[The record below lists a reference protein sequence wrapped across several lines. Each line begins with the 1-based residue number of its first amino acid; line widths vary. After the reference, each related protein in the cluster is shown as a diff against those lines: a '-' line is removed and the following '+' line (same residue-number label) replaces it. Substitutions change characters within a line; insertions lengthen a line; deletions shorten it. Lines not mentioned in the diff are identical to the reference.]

1 MADEP
6 RENRAAA
13 MVHAFLQHRSVEQS
27 QDYLA
32 RGRRFATLD
41 VGQLSE
47 EWIIAIRSWLARKDP
62 ARERMMDDLTA
73 ELQLRGFEPPYDTVN
88 QELAARFAG
97 IDDPTQNKIWSEVA
111 REIGEFMR
119 EQGKAAPLD
128 HLAEWTGAPR

>member
-6 RENRAAA
+6 RGSRTAA
-13 MVHAFLQHRSVEQS
+13 MVHAYLQHRSIEQT

-47 EWIIAIRSWLARKDP
+47 DWIIAVRSWLARKDR

-73 ELQLRGFEPPYDTVN
+73 ELQLRGSEPPYDAVKK
-88 QELAARFAG
+88 ELAARFAG
-97 IDDPTQNKIWSEVA
+97 IEDAAQNKIRSEVA

-119 EQGKAAPLD
+119 EREKPL
-128 HLAEWTGAPR
+128 H

>member
-1 MADEP
+1 VGEMADEP
-6 RENRAAA
+6 RESRIAA
-13 MVHAFLQHRSVEQS
+13 MVHAFLQHRSIEQT

-47 EWIIAIRSWLARKDP
+47 DWIIAVRSWLARKDR

-73 ELQLRGFEPPYDTVN
+73 ELQLRGSEPPYDSVKK
-88 QELAARFAG
+88 ELAARFAG
-97 IDDPTQNKIWSEVA
+97 IEEVEQKKIRRKVA

-119 EQGKAAPLD
+119 EKERPL
-128 HLAEWTGAPR
+128 H

>member
-13 MVHAFLQHRSVEQS
+13 MVHAFLQHRSIEQT

-47 EWIIAIRSWLARKDP
+47 DWIIAVRSWLSRKDR
-62 ARERMMDDLTA
+62 ARERLMDDLTA
-73 ELQLRGFEPPYDTVN
+73 ELQLRGSEPPYDALK

-97 IDDPTQNKIWSEVA
+97 IEEVEQKKVGREFA
-111 REIGEFMR
+111 RQIGMFMR
-119 EQGKAAPLD
+119 ERNKPLQ
-128 HLAEWTGAPR
+128 

>member
-6 RENRAAA
+6 RKNRAAA
-13 MVHAFLQHRSVEQS
+13 MVYAFLQHRSIEQT

-41 VGQLSE
+41 VGQLSGD
-47 EWIIAIRSWLARKDP
+47 WIIAVRSWLARKDR

-73 ELQLRGFEPPYDTVN
+73 ELQLRGSEPPYDAVKK
-88 QELAARFAG
+88 ELAARFAG
-97 IDDPTQNKIWSEVA
+97 IEDAAQNKIWSEVA

-119 EQGKAAPLD
+119 EKERPL
-128 HLAEWTGAPR
+128 H